1 VSDRPVPESP
11 EPTVASAPLACQ
23 PDRPR
28 RAATGWRGSSHR
40 RGRPAG
46 PAVAVDVRD
55 FGAAGDGVADD
66 TEAIQRAIDA
76 WCAVAARRR
85 DPHRA
90 GRRVGGGSCSR
101 SPASSSRISSRR
113 SH

>member
-1 VSDRPVPESP
+1 
-11 EPTVASAPLACQ
+11 
-23 PDRPR
+23 
-28 RAATGWRGSSHR
+28 
-40 RGRPAG
+40 
-46 PAVAVDVRD
+46 VRD

-76 WCAVAARRR
+76 WCAVAAR